1 MLNLDIQ
8 ENNYMNAVVEKN
20 KYTHMKS
27 PLQYKIRQPKTAHE
41 NPPLLILLHG
51 YGSNEE
57 DLFSFASELPDE
69 LLIVSARAP
78 FDMNFGGYAWYAIT
92 LGANDEKFS
101 DLDEARKSLT
111 KIADFIEYLKATYKT
126 DSKNTFLLG
135 FSQGA
140 ILSYALSLNYPN
152 KVNHV
157 LALSGYLNEDLVPN
171 SVIDLNIET
180 DYYISHGT
188 VDQVLP
194 VDWARKAPAYL
205 NDNNL
210 KNVYSEYPVG
220 HGVAPQNFYSFKS
233 WIEERL

>member
-1 MLNLDIQ
+1 
-8 ENNYMNAVVEKN
+8 MNSELH
-20 KYTHMKS
+20 YTV
-27 PLQYKIRQPKTAHE
+27 RQPKTEQE
-41 NPPLLILLHG
+41 NPPVLILLHG

-78 FDMNFGGYAWYAIT
+78 YDMNFGGFAWYAIT
-92 LGANDEKFS
+92 LDANDEKFS
-101 DLDEARKSLT
+101 DLHEARQSLT
-111 KIADFIEYLKATYKT
+111 KIATFIDYIKTTYQT
-126 DSKNTFLLG
+126 APNNTFLLG
-135 FSQGA
+135 FSQGS

-157 LALSGYLNEDLVPN
+157 IALSGYINNDLVPEN
-171 SVIDLNIET
+171 VSDLNITT
-180 DYYISHGT
+180 DYYISHGS

-194 VDWARKAPAYL
+194 VEWARKAPEYL
-205 NDNNL
+205 NKSNL
-210 KNVYSEYPVG
+210 QNVYSEYPVG

>member
-1 MLNLDIQ
+1 
-8 ENNYMNAVVEKN
+8 MNSALHYIV
-20 KYTHMKS
+20 
-27 PLQYKIRQPKTAHE
+27 RQPKIEQE
-41 NPPLLILLHG
+41 NPPLLLLLHG

-78 FDMNFGGYAWYAIT
+78 FDMSFGGFSWYEIT
-92 LGANDEKFS
+92 LDSNNEKFS
-101 DLDEARKSLT
+101 NLDEARESLT
-111 KIADFIEYLKATYKT
+111 KIADFIDYIKATYKT
-126 DSKNTFLLG
+126 DPNNTFLLG

-157 LALSGYLNEDLVPN
+157 IALSGYINTELAPK
-171 SVIDLNIET
+171 SVSNLNITT

-194 VDWARKAPAYL
+194 VDWARKAPIYL
-205 NDNNL
+205 KENNL
-210 KNVYSEYPVG
+210 QNVYSEYPVG